1 MPLPLI
7 KTFKCCVNSQVS
19 TPHQV
24 FYTERSFTVTAFF
37 SPHYPPSKLRIQVGL
52 QLSVTFQGIFHFQLD
67 NLSHFRSSFSFSFW
81 VSLTSPCSLIRGLV
95 WVCFG
100 SYLFSLIIWVCF
112 ESISSLILV
121 SFDSH
126 LTLFWVLWVY
136 LESQLS
142 LFESFLSLFWVSFG
156 SLLSLLWV
164 SLHFQ
169 WVVLVN
175 FFLFLLFLRSSSGL
189 FNFHLSLLRAFW
201 VILKD

>member
-37 SPHYPPSKLRIQVGL
+37 SPDYPPSKLRIQVGL
-52 QLSVTFQGIFHFQLD
+52 QLSVTFQGIFQFD
-67 NLSHFRSSFSFSFW
+67 NWSHFRSPFSFSFW
-81 VSLTSPCSLIRGLV
+81 VSFTSPCSLILGLV

-142 LFESFLSLFWVSFG
+142 LFWVFFESLLCLFWVSLGLFWVSFE
-156 SLLSLLWV
+156 SL
-164 SLHFQ
+164 FI
-169 WVVLVN
+169 
-175 FFLFLLFLRSSSGL
+175 
-189 FNFHLSLLRAFW
+189 FNESF
-201 VILKD
+201 

>member
-7 KTFKCCVNSQVS
+7 KTFKCCVNSPVS

-37 SPHYPPSKLRIQVGL
+37 SPDYPPSKLRIQVGL
-52 QLSVTFQGIFHFQLD
+52 QLSVTFQGIFQLD

-81 VSLTSPCSLIRGLV
+81 VSFTSPGSLILGLV

-112 ESISSLILV
+112 ESISSLISV

-126 LTLFWVLWVY
+126 LTLVWVLWVY

-142 LFESFLSLFWVSFG
+142 LFWVSLSLFWVSF
-156 SLLSLLWV
+156 
-164 SLHFQ
+164 HFQ
-169 WVVLVN
+169 WVVLVIF
-175 FFLFLLFLRSSSGL
+175 FFLFCP
-189 FNFHLSLLRAFW
+189 FW
-201 VILKD
+201 GRLWVFSTFI

>member
-1 MPLPLI
+1 MSTLKSQLLI
-7 KTFKCCVNSQVS
+7 
-19 TPHQV
+19 
-24 FYTERSFTVTAFF
+24 RFF
-37 SPHYPPSKLRIQVGL
+37 IQRDLSLWQLFLVPIIPPSKLRIQVGL
-52 QLSVTFQGIFHFQLD
+52 QLSVTFQGIFQFD

-81 VSLTSPCSLIRGLV
+81 VSFTSPCSLILGLV

-142 LFESFLSLFWVSFG
+142 LFWVFFESLLCLFCVSFESLLGLFWVSFE
-156 SLLSLLWV
+156 SL
-164 SLHFQ
+164 FI
-169 WVVLVN
+169 
-175 FFLFLLFLRSSSGL
+175 
-189 FNFHLSLLRAFW
+189 FNESF
-201 VILKD
+201 